1 MKHFSILQIGAL
13 TAVLVSLAPPLTL
26 ADEYDK
32 KTVVTFDQPTEVPG
46 IVLQPGKYVIKLL
59 NSSSNRHIAEIMNE
73 KMDHLYALTF
83 TAAAE
88 RLNRGDKTILTFY
101 EGGNGRPQAIR
112 RWFWPG
118 DTNGQ
123 EFVYPKDQAAK
134 IAAATNQTV
143 AVGTLPTVKESGQ
156 SLTPDNA
163 NALTSQSQDESKPA
177 AAPLA
182 ARADEAEAAPAP
194 APPVVIAQNT
204 PPQTPRAQ
212 TAQAADTTESNS
224 PAVPSSATSSETKSD
239 TTLPQTASNLPLI
252 GAIGIVSLAAALLIF
267 SVRRYHTL

>member
-1 MKHFSILQIGAL
+1 MKHFSLLQIAAL
-13 TAVLVSLAPPLTL
+13 TAVLVSLAPPPTV

-88 RLNRGDKTILTFY
+88 RINRGDKNILTFY
-101 EGGNGRPQAIR
+101 EGANGQPQALR

-118 DTNGQ
+118 ETIGQ
-123 EFVYPKDQAAK
+123 EFVYPKDQAAR

-143 AVGTLPTVKESGQ
+143 AVGSLPTVKESGQ
-156 SLTPDNA
+156 SLTPDNSKG
-163 NALTSQSQDESKPA
+163 LTLQSQDESKPA
-177 AAPLA
+177 VTPLT
-182 ARADEAEAAPAP
+182 ARTDEAEAAP
-194 APPVVIAQNT
+194 PPVVIAQNT

-212 TAQAADTTESNS
+212 TAQAADTTQSDS
-224 PAVPSSATSSETKSD
+224 PAVSSDAISSDTKSD

-252 GAIGIVSLAAALLIF
+252 GAIGIVSLAAALLMVSI
-267 SVRRYHTL
+267 RRYRPL